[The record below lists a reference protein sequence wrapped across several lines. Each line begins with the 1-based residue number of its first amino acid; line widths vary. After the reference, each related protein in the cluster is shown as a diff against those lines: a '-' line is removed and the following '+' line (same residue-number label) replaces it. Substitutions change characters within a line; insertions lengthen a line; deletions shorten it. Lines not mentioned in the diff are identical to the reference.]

1 MSQSTPTALRF
12 LVALFAVCVAWLAA
26 SGSGRAQ
33 GLGDWVSAPIVPG
46 TAMEARLIAAVDRV
60 GDLEQIPAGLHL
72 RLPDGWKTYWRSPGD
87 AGLPPSLDL
96 ARSINL
102 ADSDF
107 TWPAP
112 HRFQLFG
119 LETYGYETEVVFP
132 ITLIPATPGRTL
144 ALRGTAD
151 VLVCADICVPVLVDL
166 ALDLPS
172 GAATPNAEGAY
183 LIDRFENRVPGD
195 GMAAGITLTDI
206 VWAESGDALLL
217 AAEAREPFA
226 DPDVFVEAGEGWAFA
241 APQTR
246 YPSDG
251 RSLIARLPMVQT
263 PLGDAEPTLAG
274 ADVTLTLVDGPRTV
288 ETRLTVGPDPGGRW
302 QAVST
307 GSASAP
313 GLPAEMAP
321 LTVTALVSILG
332 IAFLGGLILNLMPCV
347 LPVLSIKAVS
357 VVEAG
362 GKTRQAI
369 RFSFLATAIGVI
381 ASFLVL
387 AAGAIAVR
395 AAGGAVGWGMQFQQP
410 LFLVFMILVLTVFA
424 CNLMGWFEI
433 QLPARLNA
441 AMAGAAGDE
450 RESSWSHFGTG
461 AFATLL
467 ATPCSAPFLGT
478 AVAFA
483 LSAPAP
489 VILAVFAML
498 GIGMAAPYLLIAA
511 APGLAGRLPKPGAW
525 MVWLKRVMS
534 LALVGTAVWL
544 LSVMAAQTSA
554 PVAGI
559 VALTMVALAGV
570 LWGRTLLP
578 QPAKLTSSAVAG
590 VLAIAAFAVPAMV
603 STQQDADTFWA
614 PAADAE
620 VTRWQPFDEAAIP
633 AAVTAGRTVFVDVT
647 ADWCITCAVNK
658 TLVLDRAPV
667 RDRLAEPGLT
677 AMQADWT
684 SPDPVIADY
693 LQRHGRYGIPF
704 NIVYGPGA
712 PDGIALPELLTA
724 PIVLDA
730 IARAGGAPGA

>member
-1 MSQSTPTALRF
+1 MMIPLRLAF
-12 LVALFAVCVAWLAA
+12 ALVAACLAGLA
-26 SGSGRAQ
+26 GSDSGRAQ
-33 GLGDWVSAPIVPG
+33 GLGEWVSASIVPG

-60 GDLEQIPAGLHL
+60 GDLEEVPAGLHL

-87 AGLPPSLDL
+87 AGLPPRMDF
-96 ARSINL
+96 AASINL
-102 ADSDF
+102 ADSHF
-107 TWPAP
+107 AWPAP

-132 ITLIPATPGRTL
+132 ITLTPVTPGRTL

-151 VLVCADICVPVLVDL
+151 VLVCADICVPVLMDL

-172 GAATPNAEGAY
+172 GTAMPNAEGAF
-183 LIDRFENRVPGD
+183 LIDRFENRVPGE
-195 GMAAGITLTDI
+195 GEAAGITLTDL
-206 VWAESGDALLL
+206 VWAETGDALLVR
-217 AAEAREPFA
+217 AEAREPFA
-226 DPDVFVEAGEGWAFA
+226 EPDVFVEAGDGWAFA

-246 YPSDG
+246 YTPDG
-251 RSLIARLPMVQT
+251 RSLVARLPMVQN
-263 PLGDAEPTLAG
+263 PLGETGSTLAG
-274 ADVTLTLVDGPRTV
+274 VDVTLTLVDGPRTV
-288 ETRLTVGPDPGGRW
+288 ETRLAVGPDPGGLW
-302 QAVST
+302 DGVSAGAVAAPNPST
-307 GSASAP
+307 
-313 GLPAEMAP
+313 E
-321 LTVTALVSILG
+321 TVPMTAAALVSVFG

-362 GKTRQAI
+362 GKSRQAI
-369 RFSFLATAIGVI
+369 RFGFLATAIGVI

-410 LFLVFMILVLTVFA
+410 LFLVFMVLVLTVFA
-424 CNLMGWFEI
+424 CNLLGWFEI
-433 QLPARLNA
+433 QLPTRLNA
-441 AMAGAAGDE
+441 VMAGVAGGE
-450 RESSWSHFGTG
+450 RESFWSHFGTG

-498 GIGMAAPYLLIAA
+498 GIGMATPYLLIAA
-511 APGLAGRLPKPGAW
+511 APGLARRLPRPGPW
-525 MVWLKRVMS
+525 MVWLKRLMS
-534 LALVGTAVWL
+534 AALVGTAVWL
-544 LSVMAAQTSA
+544 LSVMAAQTSP

-559 VALTMVALAGV
+559 VALTMVALAAV

-578 QPAKLTSSAVAG
+578 RPARLTSSAVAG
-590 VLAIAAFAVPAMV
+590 VLVIAAFAVPAMV
-603 STQQDADTFWA
+603 STRQDPNAFWA
-614 PAADAE
+614 PAGETAAA
-620 VTRWQPFDEAAIP
+620 RWQPFDEAAIP
-633 AAVTAGRTVFVDVT
+633 AAVAAGRTVFVDVT
-647 ADWCITCAVNK
+647 ADWCITCTVNK
-658 TLVLDRAPV
+658 TLVLDRLPV
-667 RDRLAEPGLT
+667 RDRLAEPDLT

-712 PDGIALPELLTA
+712 PEGIALPELLTA